1 MHNANEEYYEPET
14 TIQDLKKM
22 TNKIVLRLEALKR
35 RVERSVSIGLSK
47 MERILKRTFSFPR
60 SYLLEWSKDSG
71 N

>member
-35 RVERSVSIGLSK
+35 R
-47 MERILKRTFSFPR
+47 
-60 SYLLEWSKDSG
+60 
-71 N
+71 